1 MERLTDKMLT
11 KACNDPWDYCGL
23 DAHCTR
29 HCTQPTPCKI
39 PALVHR
45 LAKIEDI
52 LGDNYDLDRLREL
65 VEVHDTLREFAE
77 DVARQFGYHGTTPD
91 GRPAYTTGGLSTLE
105 WAWSLLGWPDPKPA
119 PECEC
124 QEDGCHEW
132 ATGGRPTPDGYKWLC
147 GRHFAA
153 YEARQDAEAA
163 LQGEQEEKR

>member
-65 VEVHDTLREFAE
+65 VEVRHGRWETAPYNGVYDMRCSACGFAPGIRFYSS
-77 DVARQFGYHGTTPD
+77 DYCPNCGTRMDKEVET
-91 GRPAYTTGGLSTLE
+91 
-105 WAWSLLGWPDPKPA
+105 
-119 PECEC
+119 
-124 QEDGCHEW
+124 
-132 ATGGRPTPDGYKWLC
+132 
-147 GRHFAA
+147 
-153 YEARQDAEAA
+153 
-163 LQGEQEEKR
+163 